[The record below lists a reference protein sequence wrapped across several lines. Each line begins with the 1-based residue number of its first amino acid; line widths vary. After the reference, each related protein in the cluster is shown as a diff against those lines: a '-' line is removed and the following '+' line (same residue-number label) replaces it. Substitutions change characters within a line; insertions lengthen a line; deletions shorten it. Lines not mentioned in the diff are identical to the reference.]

1 MIATYLKVI
10 SFGALIAT
18 VIGFQAACNNRAK
31 EAVKPSK
38 PTLETKKS
46 ASAEAERA
54 APVGVVEGVV
64 TLKDGAKLPSFPV
77 ELMSRQTLRTKLTE
91 QPKVCSPTSLAD
103 QQPVQLTPDGTLVG
117 VLVAGSE
124 FKKPYQRPALV
135 HNVTIE
141 DCRLKPSFVAA
152 QKGDKLIIRNATD
165 YPFMPQFGA
174 AAYMETLIKGQE
186 KEIDLDKGG
195 LVTSILCG
203 FTASCGRAD
212 VIVLYDAIYAVTD
225 NKGHF
230 RIENV
235 PAGQEGRLS
244 VWHPLFQET
253 SAKVY
258 LAAGETKT
266 IEIEAAPLE
275 KYTVEESKPKEKPT
289 KGAARGKKKQ

>member
-1 MIATYLKVI
+1 MNARYLTII
-10 SFGALIAT
+10 SFGGFIAT
-18 VIGFQAACNNRAK
+18 VIAFQAACNSRTK
-31 EAVKPSK
+31 EAAKPSK

-64 TLKDGAKLPSFPV
+64 KLKDGAKLPSFPM
-77 ELMSRQTLRTKLTE
+77 ELMSRQTLKAKPPE
-91 QPKVCSPTSLAD
+91 QPKVCSPMSPAD
-103 QQPVQLTPDGTLVG
+103 RQTVQLTPDGKLVG

-124 FKKPYQRPALV
+124 FKKTYQRPPLT
-135 HNVTIE
+135 HDVTIE

-152 QKGDKLIIRNATD
+152 QKGDKLRIHNATD

-174 AAYMETLIKGQE
+174 TAYMETLIKGQE

-195 LVTSILCG
+195 LVTSLLCG
-203 FTASCGRAD
+203 FTASCGRTD
-212 VIVLYDAIYAVTD
+212 VIVLFDAIYAKTD
-225 NKGHF
+225 ENGRF

-253 SAKVY
+253 SVKVY

-266 IEIEAAPLE
+266 IELEVAPIE
-275 KYTVEESKPKEKPT
+275 KYTVEESKPEEKP
-289 KGAARGKKKQ
+289 KKSAKKKP